1 MTQYVLLY
9 TVCIK
14 VHTIK
19 FTLFCRGTIFVVN
32 LRCFESKIFR
42 PQNVWVSK
50 SWQILGMS
58 STVGI
63 SNVQGSNE
71 LFNVQLYIIQGT
83 IVFKVQL
90 FKVQLSIIQGTIVF
104 NVHLFNVQL
113 YNVQLCSIV
122 FKVQSRLL
130 PPAGNK
136 QPTSHCYSEVKYIS
150 QVA

>member
-1 MTQYVLLY
+1 
-9 TVCIK
+9 
-14 VHTIK
+14 
-19 FTLFCRGTIFVVN
+19 
-32 LRCFESKIFR
+32 
-42 PQNVWVSK
+42 
-50 SWQILGMS
+50 MS

-90 FKVQLSIIQGTIVF
+90 FNVQLSIIQGA
-104 NVHLFNVQL
+104 
-113 YNVQLCSIV
+113 IV

-136 QPTSHCYSEVKYIS
+136 QPTSHCCSEVKYIS
-150 QVA
+150 QF